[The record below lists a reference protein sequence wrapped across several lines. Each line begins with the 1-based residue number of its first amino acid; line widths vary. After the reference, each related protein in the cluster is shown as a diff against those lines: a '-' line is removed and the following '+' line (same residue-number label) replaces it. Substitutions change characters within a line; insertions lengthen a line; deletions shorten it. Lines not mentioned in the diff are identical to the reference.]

1 MAEQRE
7 DNPFYAGIFQIK
19 RMAEQSEDN
28 PFYAGIFQNVKTLT
42 TRSTS

>member
-1 MAEQRE
+1 MTEQSE

-19 RMAEQSEDN
+19 RMTEQSEDN

-42 TRSTS
+42 TSSTS